1 MVMLLLVVR
10 ACVCVWWVG
19 LGGYLSVRTLLSHSV
34 MIKALPGTP
43 CRTHSHNQSTGQ
55 KLLSHAA
62 DTPHGSCRI
71 SHTHMHSYMHAFSF
85 ASFMPPIFNLFFLY
99 TALRRLLR
107 FPVKSSM
114 CNVSP
119 LVVSLSSAACT
130 SLCYTWFFFP
140 SASRAASQCLSLNSF
155 LPHSLWDS
163 LFETFLFSLFAFLFI
178 EFHRFFLSNLWAF
191 HSLFVLTSLFS
202 CFWHLIDNSC
212 CYFAAFLCC
221 VILTLL
227 FPTLF
232 CMSAL
237 NKLCYHLLTPT
248 LPIL

>member
-1 MVMLLLVVR
+1 MQP
-10 ACVCVWWVG
+10 
-19 LGGYLSVRTLLSHSV
+19 TLHT
-34 MIKALPGTP
+34 A
-43 CRTHSHNQSTGQ
+43 
-55 KLLSHAA
+55 HA
-62 DTPHGSCRI
+62 G
-71 SHTHMHSYMHAFSF
+71 SHTHTCTHRCTHTCTHS
-85 ASFMPPIFNLFFLY
+85 
-99 TALRRLLR
+99 ALRLSCLQFLTFFFFTLRCVGSFGFQLKAPCVMYRHLL
-107 FPVKSSM
+107 
-114 CNVSP
+114 SP
-119 LVVSLSSAACT
+119 SPQRHAHLSAT
-130 SLCYTWFFFP
+130 LDFFFP

-163 LFETFLFSLFAFLFI
+163 LFEAFLFSLFAFLFI
-178 EFHRFFLSNLWAF
+178 EFHRFCLSNLWAF

-221 VILTLL
+221 VIFTLL

>member
-1 MVMLLLVVR
+1 MLLLVVR
-10 ACVCVWWVG
+10 VCVCDR

-62 DTPHGSCRI
+62 DTPHSSCRI
-71 SHTHMHSYMHAFSF
+71 SHTHMHSYMHTYMHAFSF

-119 LVVSLSSAACT
+119 LVVSLSSAACS
-130 SLCYTWFFFP
+130 SLCYTWFFFSFCVSCCFTVSFFKFIP
-140 SASRAASQCLSLNSF
+140 TTLTLRFTVWDFFVQPVCFPVHWISSILSL
-155 LPHSLWDS
+155 
-163 LFETFLFSLFAFLFI
+163 
-178 EFHRFFLSNLWAF
+178 
-191 HSLFVLTSLFS
+191 
-202 CFWHLIDNSC
+202 
-212 CYFAAFLCC
+212 
-221 VILTLL
+221 
-227 FPTLF
+227 
-232 CMSAL
+232 
-237 NKLCYHLLTPT
+237 
-248 LPIL
+248 